1 VNKSELVIKLAKKT
15 GMSQREAKDCV
26 DVLFATESK
35 KGIIA
40 TELDAGRRVQITG
53 FGTFE
58 TRKRKARQGRNPRT
72 GETIK
77 IAAAKVPAF
86 SAGKALKER
95 VRK

>member
-1 VNKSELVIKLAKKT
+1 MNKSELVAKLAKKT

-40 TELDAGRRVQITG
+40 TELDSGRRVQITG

-72 GETIK
+72 GESIK
-77 IAAAKVPAF
+77 ISAARVPAF
-86 SAGKALKER
+86 MAGKALKER